1 MKSKKINSG
10 VWPTML
16 TPFTESGKVDYSALE
31 KLIEWYID
39 NGVHGLFAV
48 CQSSE
53 MFYLSVE
60 ERVEIARFVVKT
72 AGSRVQVIAS
82 GHVSDSIDDQVNEL
96 QRIADTGV
104 DAVVLVSN
112 RLADVN
118 DSDDLWKKNAESII
132 NKVDV
137 PLGIYECPYPYKRL
151 MNPDLLH
158 WCASTGRFLFLKDT
172 CCDTKQIE
180 EKIQAVDGTNLK
192 IYNANAA
199 TLLESLNIGVE
210 GYSGVMANF
219 HPDLYVWLYNNW
231 STKPELAQKLQN
243 VLGLTSAIEYQYY
256 PVNAK
261 YHLQLEGLDIQLESR
276 VKKADELTYSKKL
289 EVAQLKAVIDEYRK
303 ILGIGVEN
311 K

>member
-1 MKSKKINSG
+1 MKNKKINSG

-16 TPFTESGKVDYSALE
+16 TPFTESGKVDYPALE
-31 KLIEWYID
+31 NLIEWYIKH
-39 NGVHGLFAV
+39 GVQGLFAV

-60 ERVEIARFVVKT
+60 ERAEIAKFVVEV
-72 AGSRVQVIAS
+72 ADSRVQVIAS
-82 GHVSDSIDDQVNEL
+82 GHVSDNIDDQISEL
-96 QRIADTGV
+96 QRIGDTGV

-118 DSDDLWKKNAESII
+118 ESDELWKKNAESII
-132 NKVDV
+132 NKLDV

-151 MNPDLLH
+151 MNPDLLR

-180 EKIQAVDGTNLK
+180 AKLQAVEGTNLK
-192 IYNANAA
+192 IYNANSV
-199 TLLESLNIGVE
+199 TLLESLKVGVE
-210 GYSGVMANF
+210 GYSGVMANY
-219 HPDLYVWLYNNW
+219 HPDLYVWLCNNW
-231 STKPELAQKLQN
+231 STKPELAQKLQD
-243 VLGLTSAIEYQYY
+243 VLGLASVIEYQYY

-261 YHLQLEGLDIQLESR
+261 YHMQLEGLDINLESR
-276 VKKADELTYSKKL
+276 VKKDDELSYSKKL
-289 EVAQLKAVIDEYRK
+289 EVMQLKAVIDEYRK

>member
-1 MKSKKINSG
+1 MECRKINSG

-31 KLIEWYID
+31 KLVDWYIS

-53 MFYLSVE
+53 MFYLTVD
-60 ERVEIARFVVKT
+60 ERVEIAKFVVK
-72 AGSRVQVIAS
+72 AANGRVQVIAS
-82 GHVSDSIDDQVNEL
+82 GHVSEKIDDQVDEL
-96 QRIADTGV
+96 RRIADSGV

-112 RLADVN
+112 RLAGINDNDDV
-118 DSDDLWKKNAESII
+118 WKKNAEII
-132 NKVDV
+132 LNKVDA

-151 MNPDLLH
+151 MNPELLY

-180 EKIQAVDGTNLK
+180 EKLQAVKGTDLK
-192 IYNANAA
+192 IYNANSA
-199 TLLESLNIGVE
+199 TLLETLKIGAE

-219 HPDLYVWLYNNW
+219 HPDLYVWLCNNW
-231 STKPELAQKLQN
+231 STMPDIAGELQN
-243 VLGLTSAIEYQYY
+243 VLGFASVIEYQYY

-261 YHLQLEGLDIQLESR
+261 YHMQLEGLDIKLESR
-276 VKKADELTYSKKL
+276 VKKAEDFSYSKKL
-289 EVAQLKAVIDEYRK
+289 EVMQLKAVIDEYRK
-303 ILGIGVEN
+303 ILNI
-311 K
+311 